1 MEEEEDAEGEE
12 EEEED
17 EVKIQVDI
25 AQAETL
31 CFLIFVINSAL
42 IRKHSSL
49 CLKMLRLQ
57 KKVVLK

>member
-1 MEEEEDAEGEE
+1 MEEEEDAEVEE

-31 CFLIFVINSAL
+31 CFLIIVINCVL
-42 IRKHSSL
+42 NRKHWSL
-49 CLKMLRLQ
+49 CFKTLRLQ
-57 KKVVLK
+57 KLVVLK

>member
-1 MEEEEDAEGEE
+1 MEEEEDEEVEE

-31 CFLIFVINSAL
+31 CFPIFVINCAL
-42 IRKHSSL
+42 IRKHWSL